1 MFSGCWDDPD
11 RGRHYSCQVHDGQL
25 QGQDDLGAL
34 DVLTIC
40 VRCISNVISLC
51 FICISVCLICISRCF
66 IYMVHLGV
74 SYIWWVNLG
83 GRHCW
88 GRDVQLLPDVLGW
101 WTGEAQQWTV
111 WDLIFLFFSTKF
123 FFILWCLGVSVWAHL
138 STLGAEFGRLEV
150 KFHIQYSLFSPIFSF
165 TKYIFSA
172 DFFYELTQFSFQVV
186 FLTSLMLKPPP

>member
-1 MFSGCWDDPD
+1 MEWQLLGKKDPQLPQMFYPIEVIYWYIFLWTSSPFSSNLEATLKFQDKMFSGCWDDPY
-11 RGRHYSCQVHDGQL
+11 RGRHYSRQVHDGQL

-88 GRDVQLLPDVLGW
+88 GRDVQLLPDVLGRC
-101 WTGEAQQWTV
+101 QWQR
-111 WDLIFLFFSTKF
+111 SRRH
-123 FFILWCLGVSVWAHL
+123 G
-138 STLGAEFGRLEV
+138 
-150 KFHIQYSLFSPIFSF
+150 
-165 TKYIFSA
+165 
-172 DFFYELTQFSFQVV
+172 
-186 FLTSLMLKPPP
+186 